1 MMLNNLKKGSMS
13 ITDYFSR
20 LRSVTYELAVAGSPV
35 SFLDFITHLIPRLRQ
50 AYYLVVVYE
59 ANVFK
64 MSVNEG
70 KPCFDS

>member
-1 MMLNNLKKGSMS
+1 MMLNNLRKGSMS

-20 LRSVTYELAVAGSPV
+20 LRFVTYELVVAGSPV
-35 SFLDFITHLIPRLRQ
+35 SFLDFITHLIPRLCQ